1 MKPEQA
7 SKVAMRKPTRLCNG
21 EGRAER
27 GSEPVHAPDLFRRG
41 SGHSTLA
48 RQCGLSGEA
57 RTGGVCHPER
67 HSRWRLDRASDRFVV
82 PLRPGN
88 SIYDKVWREDILE
101 HAYELACEN
110 DGQRAWT
117 G

>member
-1 MKPEQA
+1 VKPEQA

-67 HSRWRLDRASDRFVV
+67 HNRWRLDRASDRFVV

-88 SIYDKVWREDILE
+88 SGRGKGPDFRHALKEGEDKKMVIGDEP
-101 HAYELACEN
+101 
-110 DGQRAWT
+110 
-117 G
+117 

>member
-1 MKPEQA
+1 
-7 SKVAMRKPTRLCNG
+7 MRKPTRLCNG

-41 SGHSTLA
+41 SWHSTLA
-48 RQCGLSGEA
+48 RQCGLSGEV

-88 SIYDKVWREDILE
+88 SGEGKGPDFRYALEEGEDKKMVIGDEP
-101 HAYELACEN
+101 
-110 DGQRAWT
+110 
-117 G
+117 